1 MVCNETQSQAGK
13 DRDCILGRCDA
24 RQDSRN
30 ARCLS
35 HKSPGEGRE
44 VEDVHEV
51 SLPRSSDSA
60 RRDDNNG
67 LFPSHNTTQEVQNP
81 DSVNEGL
88 NSTQPKENAGTEV
101 VHFEQN
107 AHCTP
112 SLSCEVRD
120 ADRHAGTQE
129 DDFKN
134 KESANITVKGLSG
147 KAEESTGT
155 HGKPAYC
162 VQTMVTLLMAW
173 GVLAACTSM
182 SFPGV
187 TLPQF
192 TDPDTDDL
200 YLESQSLSLFVSIVH
215 AGTMVGSLVAGQLLA
230 PLGARVTILIG
241 LPLAM
246 VSWLGL
252 FFSSQLWILLTCR
265 ILQGCAFAL
274 VKPSTIMYLV
284 EVAHESVRGRIVG
297 VVGITKEIGFFS
309 SYLLSGL
316 MLTWR
321 QLSLIIAC
329 ILVPPTIAVFFLPN
343 SPRWLTIHGRIP
355 EARRSLVFF
364 RGHHY
369 DVEAELREVIRQAN
383 ETGSNTSARQ
393 QLKLL
398 LRPGTLKMFLFVLF
412 MFIIYPLHGS
422 AILGPYMTIILDT
435 PGRPLD
441 LSLSSFLCSIVKIAG
456 GITNFIISDYIGRV
470 SIMVVAFNFMAVSA
484 FAYAYYIYFLDI
496 DSPNTATWIP
506 LASVITLQFIA
517 GICGPTLDV
526 TQGEL
531 LPNSCRAASMPIITL
546 LNGLCVFGATSSFY
560 YLLELIGKTGI
571 FGIFITVNIIMALTC
586 LLVMPETRGM
596 SLEAISDAVH
606 STNHKVMKNDVV
618 HENNVNSIQSA

>member
-1 MVCNETQSQAGK
+1 MVCNETQSQAGR
-13 DRDCILGRCDA
+13 DRDSILGHCGA

-44 VEDVHEV
+44 VEDVHEA

-81 DSVNEGL
+81 DSVSEGL

-112 SLSCEVRD
+112 SLSCEVGD

-134 KESANITVKGLSG
+134 EQSANITVEGT
-147 KAEESTGT
+147 TGT
-155 HGKPAYC
+155 HDKPAYF

-173 GVLAACTSM
+173 GVLAVSTPM

-200 YLESQSLSLFVSIVH
+200 HLESQSLSLLVSMVE

-252 FFSSQLWILLTCR
+252 FYSSQLWILLTCR

-284 EVAHESVRGRIVG
+284 EVAHESLRGRIVG
-297 VVGITKEIGFFS
+297 VVGITKEVGFFS
-309 SYLLSGL
+309 SYLLGGL

-321 QLSLIIAC
+321 QLSFIFAC
-329 ILVPPTIAVFFLPN
+329 ILVPPAIAVFFLPN
-343 SPRWLTIHGRIP
+343 SPRWLTNHGRIP

-364 RGHHY
+364 RGRHY

-383 ETGSNTSARQ
+383 EAGSNTSTRQ

-412 MFIIYPLHGS
+412 MFIAYPLQGI
-422 AILGPYMTIILDT
+422 AILSNYMMIILDT
-435 PGRPLD
+435 PGMPLD
-441 LSLSSFLCSIVKIAG
+441 LSLSSFLCGIVKMAG

-470 SIMVVAFNFMAVSA
+470 SIMVVTLNFMAVSA
-484 FAYAYYIYFLDI
+484 FAYAYYIYFLDLN
-496 DSPNTATWIP
+496 SPNTATWIP
-506 LASVITLQFIA
+506 LASVITLQFHA
-517 GICGPTLDV
+517 GICGPILDV
-526 TQGEL
+526 MQGEL
-531 LPNSCRAASMPIITL
+531 LPNSCRAATMPIITL
-546 LNGLCVFGATSSFY
+546 LNGLCVFGTVSSFY
-560 YLLELIGKTGI
+560 YLLELINMAGI
-571 FGIFITVNIIMALTC
+571 FGIFITVNIIMALVC
-586 LLVMPETRGM
+586 MLVMPETRGM

-606 STNHKVMKNDVV
+606 S
-618 HENNVNSIQSA
+618 